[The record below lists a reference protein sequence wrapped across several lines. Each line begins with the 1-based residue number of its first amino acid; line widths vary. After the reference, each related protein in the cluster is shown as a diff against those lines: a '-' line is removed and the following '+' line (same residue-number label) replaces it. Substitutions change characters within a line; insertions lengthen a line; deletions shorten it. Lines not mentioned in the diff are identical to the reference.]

1 MRQLNA
7 LALALPLALACA
19 LPHVASAQSY
29 PTKPI
34 RLIVP
39 FPPGG
44 GADIIARIINDPLS
58 KRLGQPII
66 IDNKGGAGGTLGA
79 DLVAHSAPDGYT
91 LLYTTP
97 GQQMVNPH
105 LMAKLPYD
113 AANDLTGVSQLSLG
127 TYVLVVHKD
136 VPAKSVAE
144 LVAYAKSQ
152 PGKVNFASSGIGA
165 GSHLG
170 GELFKSM
177 AGIDIVH
184 VPYKGSGPAVADV
197 IGGRVQMAIDSI
209 SVYMPHIKS
218 GALRALGVSS
228 LERNP
233 SLPDTPPIADAVPGF
248 EALVVN
254 YITAPA
260 GTPKPII
267 ERLSKEINA
276 ALKTPEVQAKFQANG
291 TIPKGSTPEQMQAL
305 IKSESAKW
313 KKVIEIA
320 GVKPQ

>member
-1 MRQLNA
+1 V
-7 LALALPLALACA
+7 LALAHALANA
-19 LPHVASAQSY
+19 AWAQSY

-34 RLIVP
+34 RMIVP
-39 FPPGG
+39 FAPGG
-44 GADIIARIINDPLS
+44 GADYYARILSEPLS

-105 LMAKLPYD
+105 LVAKLPYD
-113 AANDLTGVSQLSLG
+113 ALNDLTAVAQLSVSTTIL
-127 TYVLVVHKD
+127 LVHKD
-136 VPAKSVAE
+136 FPVTSVAE
-144 LVAYAKSQ
+144 LIAYAKAH
-152 PGKVNFASSGIGA
+152 PGKINFASAGIGA
-165 GSHLG
+165 SSHLG

-197 IGGRVQMAIDSI
+197 IGGRVQMTIDSG

-218 GALRALGVSS
+218 GAVRALGVSS
-228 LERNP
+228 LDRNP
-233 SLPDTPPIADAVPGF
+233 SLPDTPPIADTLPGY
-248 EALVVN
+248 EASTVN

-260 GTPKPII
+260 RTPKAII
-267 ERLSKEINA
+267 DQLNREINA
-276 ALKTPEVQAKFQANG
+276 VLQMPTVQAQYLANVS
-291 TIPKGSTPEQMQAL
+291 IAKGSTPEQMEAL
-305 IKSESAKW
+305 IRSESAKW
-313 KKVIEIA
+313 KKVIEFSGA
-320 GVKPQ
+320 RPQ

>member
-1 MRQLNA
+1 MRPQYAFA
-7 LALALPLALACA
+7 LLLSLALACA
-19 LPHVASAQSY
+19 LPQDAFAQVY

-34 RLIVP
+34 RLVVP
-39 FPPGG
+39 FAPGG
-44 GADIIARIINDPLS
+44 GADINARYIAEPLAR
-58 KRLGQPII
+58 RLGQAII

-105 LMAKLPYD
+105 LMAKMPYD
-113 AANDLTGVSQLSLG
+113 ALNDLTAVSQLSLG

-136 VPAKSVAE
+136 LPVTSVAE
-144 LVAYAKSQ
+144 LIAYAKAH

-165 GSHLG
+165 GSHLN
-170 GELFKSM
+170 GELFKFM
-177 AGIDIVH
+177 AGVDMVH

-197 IGGRVQMAIDSI
+197 VGGRVQMTIDSI

-218 GALRALGVSS
+218 GALRALGVST

-233 SLPDTPPIADAVPGF
+233 SLPDTPPIADGLPGF
-248 EALVVN
+248 EASVVN

-260 GTPKPII
+260 RTPKPIV
-267 ERLSKEINA
+267 ERLSREITA
-276 ALKTPEVQAKFQANG
+276 VLQMPEVQAKFLANG
-291 TIPKGSTPEQMQAL
+291 TIPKGSTPEQMEAL
-305 IKSESAKW
+305 IRSESAKW
-313 KKVIEIA
+313 KKVIEFA
-320 GVKPQ
+320 GVQLQ

>member
-1 MRQLNA
+1 MRLLNA
-7 LALALPLALACA
+7 LTLFLSLALACA
-19 LPHVASAQSY
+19 LAGAAFAQDY

-34 RLIVP
+34 RLVVP

-44 GADIIARIINDPLS
+44 GADIIARNIVEPLGR
-58 KRLGQPII
+58 RLGQPVIV
-66 IDNKGGAGGTLGA
+66 DNRGGAGGTLGA
-79 DLVAHSAPDGYT
+79 DLVAHAAPDGYT

-113 AANDLTGVSQLSLG
+113 AANDLTAVSQLSLG

-144 LVAYAKSQ
+144 LVAYAKAH

-170 GELFKSM
+170 AELLKSM
-177 AGIDIVH
+177 AGIQIVH

-197 IGGRVQMAIDSI
+197 IGGRVQMALDSI

-228 LERNP
+228 LARNP

-248 EALVVN
+248 EAAVVN
-254 YITAPA
+254 YISAPA
-260 GTPKPII
+260 GTPKPVI

-276 ALKTPEVQAKFQANG
+276 VLKLPEVQAKFHANG
-291 TIPKGSTPEQMQAL
+291 TIPRGSSPEQMQAL